1 MERTYGCYKSNI
13 FNKLLIYLKY
23 SYYSTLQVTFSI
35 EKSTT
40 LSDLVSL
47 NLHKYEEDV
56 KIIVDKSVKEM
67 NMEKSLNEFAETWK
81 TMQFEYIIHPRTK
94 YNLLK
99 IREELIEVLEDNQI
113 QLQNIMS
120 SKFIGHFYN
129 EVSRWQTKLNTADHV
144 INLWLEVQRTWA
156 YLEAIFIGSDDIR
169 TQLPEDTKRF
179 EMLDREF
186 KVKFEIF

>member
-1 MERTYGCYKSNI
+1 M
-13 FNKLLIYLKY
+13 
-23 SYYSTLQVTFSI
+23 
-35 EKSTT
+35 
-40 LSDLVSL
+40 SL

-67 NMEKSLNEFAETWK
+67 SMEKSLNEFAETWK
-81 TMQFEYIIHPRTK
+81 TMQFEYILHPRTK

-99 IREELIEVLEDNQI
+99 VREELIEILEDNQI

-120 SKFIGHFYN
+120 SKFVGHFYN
-129 EVSRWQTKLNTADHV
+129 EVSSWQTKLNTADHI
-144 INLWLEVQRTWA
+144 INLWLEVQRIWA

-186 KVKFEIF
+186 KVKFKIFQSLITIIN

>member
-1 MERTYGCYKSNI
+1 MERTYGFYKSNI

-129 EVSRWQTKLNTADHV
+129 EVSNWQTKLNTADHV